1 MGTTLRTAS
10 ICATVTSN
18 GATWQIFL
26 CRYSSKSRRIGPP
39 PGPLGRSA
47 AVDAGRSARGAGRAT
62 SSLEGLPQVAGP
74 PSSIHRPG
82 PGRSSGWWVASAR
95 VISTLCDPCPLGFG
109 ANLCQ
114 RTRPHRMFP
123 PPPHHRSR
131 IRALRSRGSGA
142 RFRFV
147 GVCGV
152 DQIPISGAYRHV
164 TDVTFSF
171 GIAPGQDV
179 VDAPGHDLP
188 EPKGSFC
195 RG

>member
-26 CRYSSKSRRIGPP
+26 CRYNAKSRRIGPP

-95 VISTLCDPCPLGFG
+95 VISTSSDPCPLGFG

-147 GVCGV
+147 GVCGYRSNSNFRGV
-152 DQIPISGAYRHV
+152 PARHRRDVLVRHRSRARRSGCA
-164 TDVTFSF
+164 
-171 GIAPGQDV
+171 
-179 VDAPGHDLP
+179 GHDLP